1 MSKARFVLNRI
12 RGSKVEGTSEAT
24 RYIAR
29 SDLDREREG
38 TDLRKLF
45 SDDRD
50 ELSHYEADRWLTAG
64 GARPDKRDIIHYVL
78 SLQEP
83 NDFERLGA
91 NDEDRKS
98 SLRETVRRVMRTAE
112 EEMRVERL
120 HWAAGIHLNSD
131 NPHVHIVISRY
142 ALDRDTEHLRRFG
155 KLPHRIAP
163 HNEHQPDGT
172 KTYVHGA
179 LLDVFAEQIE
189 ARQLEHARQIEA
201 EKQRTK
207 DTHSAHERTP
217 THARTRDGKSFQPAL
232 HLPDSLAISHREVER
247 LTPPVPN
254 QHAQTPLEGREQKT
268 ETATLQRGKDAHQAH
283 VLSR

>member
-1 MSKARFVLNRI
+1 MLNRI

-38 TDLRKLF
+38 KDLRKLF

-64 GARPDKRDIIHYVL
+64 GARPEKRDIIHYVL

-91 NDEDRKS
+91 NDKDRKS

-112 EEMRVERL
+112 KEMRVERL
-120 HWAAGIHLNSD
+120 HWAAGIHLNTD
-131 NPHVHIVISRY
+131 NPHVHIVISRC
-142 ALDRDTEHLRRFG
+142 ALDRDTEKLRRFG

-163 HNEHQPDGT
+163 HNERQPDGT
-172 KTYVHGA
+172 KSFVHGA
-179 LLDVFAEQIE
+179 LLDVFAGQIE
-189 ARQLEHARQIEA
+189 TRQLEHARQIEA
-201 EKQRTK
+201 EKERTK
-207 DTHSAHERTP
+207 DAHAAHERTQ
-217 THARTRDGKSFQPAL
+217 THERTPDEDALQPPR
-232 HLPDSLAISHREVER
+232 HLPGAAVIARGEVER
-247 LTPPVPN
+247 LTAPVTG
-254 QHAQTPLEGREQKT
+254 QRSQEPLEEREQMA
-268 ETATLQRGKDAHQAH
+268 EMATLQRGKEVYQTH

>member
-38 TDLRKLF
+38 KDLRKLF

-64 GARPDKRDIIHYVL
+64 GARPEKRDIIHYVL

-91 NDEDRKS
+91 NDKDRKS

-112 EEMRVERL
+112 KEMRVERL
-120 HWAAGIHLNSD
+120 HWAAGIHLNTD

-142 ALDRDTEHLRRFG
+142 ALDRDTEKLRRFG

-163 HNEHQPDGT
+163 HNERQPNGT
-172 KTYVHGA
+172 KSFVHGA
-179 LLDVFAEQIE
+179 LLDVFTEQIE
-189 ARQLEHARQIEA
+189 TRQLEHARQIEA
-201 EKQRTK
+201 EMQRTK
-207 DTHSAHERTP
+207 DAYDARERTQ
-217 THARTRDGKSFQPAL
+217 TQERTRDEEAFQPAR
-232 HLPDSLAISHREVER
+232 HLPGTPVMARGEVER
-247 LTPPVPN
+247 LIAPVTNERSP
-254 QHAQTPLEGREQKT
+254 TPLEGREQKP
-268 ETATLQRGKDAHQAH
+268 ETTTLQRGKDTHQAH

>member
-29 SDLDREREG
+29 SRLDHEREG
-38 TDLRKLF
+38 KDLRKLF
-45 SDDRD
+45 SADCD

-64 GARPDKRDIIHYVL
+64 GARPDKKDIIHYVL

-83 NDFERLGA
+83 GDYERLGA
-91 NDEDRKS
+91 SDKERNER
-98 SLRETVRRVMRTAE
+98 LREAVRRVMRTAE
-112 EEMRVERL
+112 KEMRVERL
-120 HWAAGIHLNSD
+120 HWAAGIHLNTD

-142 ALDRDTEHLRRFG
+142 ALDRDTEKLRRFG

-163 HNEHQPDGT
+163 HNERQPDGA
-172 KTYVHGA
+172 KSFVHGA
-179 LLDVFAEQIE
+179 LLDVFAGQIE
-189 ARQLEHARQIEA
+189 AHQLQHARQIEA

-207 DTHSAHERTP
+207 DAHAAHERTRGES
-217 THARTRDGKSFQPAL
+217 AFQPAR
-232 HLPDSLAISHREVER
+232 HLPGSPVISRGEVER
-247 LTPPVPN
+247 LTVPVSN
-254 QHAQTPLEGREQKT
+254 QRAPMPLEGREQKS
-268 ETATLQRGKDAHQAH
+268 EAATLQHGKDAHQTH

>member
-12 RGSKVEGTSEAT
+12 SGSKVEGTSEAT

-38 TDLRKLF
+38 KDLRKLF

-64 GARPDKRDIIHYVL
+64 GARPEKRDIIHYVF
-78 SLQEP
+78 SLQES

-91 NDEDRKS
+91 NNKDRKS

-112 EEMRVERL
+112 QEMRVERL
-120 HWAAGIHLNSD
+120 HWAAGIHLNTD

-142 ALDRDTEHLRRFG
+142 ALDRDTEKLRRFG

-163 HNEHQPDGT
+163 HNERQPDGT
-172 KTYVHGA
+172 KSFVHGA

-201 EKQRTK
+201 EKERTK
-207 DTHSAHERTP
+207 EAHASHERTQ
-217 THARTRDGKSFQPAL
+217 THERTRDEDGFQPAR
-232 HLPDSLAISHREVER
+232 HLPGSPVIARGEIER

-254 QHAQTPLEGREQKT
+254 QRSLVPLEEREQKA
-268 ETATLQRGKDAHQAH
+268 ETATLHRGKDAHQTH
-283 VLSR
+283 ILSR

>member
-12 RGSKVEGTSEAT
+12 HGSKVEGTSEAT

-29 SDLDREREG
+29 SRLDREREG
-38 TDLRKLF
+38 KDLRKLF

-64 GARPDKRDIIHYVL
+64 GARPEKRDIIHYVL

-91 NDEDRKS
+91 NDKDRKS

-112 EEMRVERL
+112 KEMRVERL
-120 HWAAGIHLNSD
+120 HWAAGIHLNTD

-142 ALDRDTEHLRRFG
+142 ALDRDTEKLRRFG

-163 HNEHQPDGT
+163 HNERQPDGT
-172 KTYVHGA
+172 KSYVHGT

-189 ARQLEHARQIEA
+189 ARQLEHSRQIEA
-201 EKQRTK
+201 EKERTK
-207 DTHSAHERTP
+207 DAYDAHERTQ
-217 THARTRDGKSFQPAL
+217 THERTRDEDALQPA
-232 HLPDSLAISHREVER
+232 HPLPVSPAFSRGDVER
-247 LTPPVPN
+247 LTAPVFN
-254 QHAQTPLEGREQKT
+254 QRSPTPLEERDQQT
-268 ETATLQRGKDAHQAH
+268 ETATLQRSKEVHHTH

>member
-29 SDLDREREG
+29 SRLDREREG

-64 GARPDKRDIIHYVL
+64 GARPDKKDIIHYVL

-83 NDFERLGA
+83 DDYERIGA
-91 NDEDRKS
+91 SDKERNEL
-98 SLRETVRRVMRTAE
+98 LREGVRRVMRTAE
-112 EEMRVERL
+112 KEMRVERL
-120 HWAAGIHLNSD
+120 HWAAGIHLNTD

-142 ALDRDTEHLRRFG
+142 ALDRDTETLRRFG

-163 HNEHQPDGT
+163 HNERQPDGT
-172 KTYVHGA
+172 KSFVHGA

-189 ARQLEHARQIEA
+189 ARQLEHARQIET

-207 DTHSAHERTP
+207 EAHAAHERTQP
-217 THARTRDGKSFQPAL
+217 HERTRDEEAFQPARC
-232 HLPDSLAISHREVER
+232 LPGSPVIARGEVER
-247 LTPPVPN
+247 LTALVPN
-254 QHAQTPLEGREQKT
+254 QRSQTPLEEREQKT
-268 ETATLQRGKDAHQAH
+268 ETATLQPGKEVHQSH

>member
-38 TDLRKLF
+38 KDLRKLF

-64 GARPDKRDIIHYVL
+64 GARPEKRDIIHYVL

-83 NDFERLGA
+83 DDFERLGA
-91 NDEDRKS
+91 SDKERNER
-98 SLRETVRRVMRTAE
+98 LREGVRALLRTAE
-112 EEMRVERL
+112 KEMQVVRL
-120 HWAAGIHLNSD
+120 HWAAGIHLNTD

-142 ALDRDTEHLRRFG
+142 ALNRDTEKLRRFG

-163 HNEHQPDGT
+163 HNERQPDGT
-172 KTYVHGA
+172 KSFVHGA

-189 ARQLEHARQIEA
+189 ARQLEHERQIEV
-201 EKQRTK
+201 EKQHTK
-207 DTHSAHERTP
+207 EAHAAHERTQ
-217 THARTRDGKSFQPAL
+217 THERTRDEEAFQPA
-232 HLPDSLAISHREVER
+232 HSLSGSPVTARGEVER
-247 LTPPVPN
+247 LTALVPN
-254 QHAQTPLEGREQKT
+254 QRSPVLLEGREQKA
-268 ETATLQRGKDAHQAH
+268 ETATLQRGKEVHQAH

>member
-1 MSKARFVLNRI
+1 LNRI

-38 TDLRKLF
+38 KNLRKLF
-45 SDDRD
+45 SGERD

-64 GARPDKRDIIHYVL
+64 GARPDKKDIIHYVL

-83 NDFERLGA
+83 GDYERLGA
-91 NDEDRKS
+91 NDKERNER
-98 SLRETVRRVMRTAE
+98 LREAVRGVMRTAE
-112 EEMRVERL
+112 KEMRVERL
-120 HWAAGIHLNSD
+120 QWAAGIHLNTD

-142 ALDRDTEHLRRFG
+142 ALDRDTEKLRRFG

-163 HNEHQPDGT
+163 HNERQPDGA
-172 KTYVHGA
+172 KSFVHGA
-179 LLDVFAEQIE
+179 LLDVFSEQIE
-189 ARQLEHARQIEA
+189 AHQLQHARQIEA

-207 DTHSAHERTP
+207 DAHAAREQTQTHERM
-217 THARTRDGKSFQPAL
+217 RDEFAFQPA
-232 HLPDSLAISHREVER
+232 HPLPGSPVISRGEVER
-247 LTPPVPN
+247 LTTLATNQRSPV
-254 QHAQTPLEGREQKT
+254 PLEGREQKT
-268 ETATLQRGKDAHQAH
+268 EAATLQRGKDAHQTH

>member
-38 TDLRKLF
+38 KDLRKLF

-50 ELSHYEADRWLTAG
+50 ELTHYEADRWLSAG
-64 GARPDKRDIIHYVL
+64 GARPDKKDIIHYVL

-83 NDFERLGA
+83 SDYERLGA
-91 NDEDRKS
+91 SDKERNER
-98 SLRETVRRVMRTAE
+98 LREAVRRTMRTAE
-112 EEMRVERL
+112 KEMRVVRL

-142 ALDRDTEHLRRFG
+142 ALDSKTDSLRRFG
-155 KLPHRIAP
+155 KLPQRIAP
-163 HNEHQPDGT
+163 HNERQSDGSLT
-172 KTYVHGA
+172 FIRGA
-179 LLDVFAEQIE
+179 LLDVFTEQID
-189 ARQLEHARQIEA
+189 ARQLELARQIEA
-201 EKQRTK
+201 ERQRAQDAHLVHEQAQTK
-207 DTHSAHERTP
+207 E
-217 THARTRDGKSFQPAL
+217 RTRDQEATQPARHL
-232 HLPDSLAISHREVER
+232 HVLPSETRREAER
-247 LTPPVPN
+247 SSTPIAN
-254 QHAQTPLEGREQKT
+254 QAAQPERDGQGRTQQ
-268 ETATLQRGKDAHQAH
+268 TATPQRTQDAHQAH

>member
-38 TDLRKLF
+38 KYLRKLF

-64 GARPDKRDIIHYVL
+64 GARPDKKDIIHYVL

-91 NDEDRKS
+91 NDKDRKS
-98 SLRETVRRVMRTAE
+98 SLRESVRRVMRTAE

-142 ALDRDTEHLRRFG
+142 ALDHDTENLRRFG

-163 HNEHQPDGT
+163 HNERQPDGA
-172 KTYVHGA
+172 KSYVHGE

-207 DTHSAHERTP
+207 DAHAAHERTP
-217 THARTRDGKSFQPAL
+217 THERTRDEESFQPVL
-232 HLPDSLAISHREVER
+232 HLPDSPAISHGEVER
-247 LTPPVPN
+247 LTTPIAN
-254 QHAQTPLEGREQKT
+254 QRAPAPLEERELKT
-268 ETATLQRGKDAHQAH
+268 ETASLQRGKDAHQAH